1 MEESLH
7 ATEPLIILRIVH
19 DQRLLVQLHPSEEGI
34 VQVKLFLLTGAIHG
48 ADESPGGSF
57 GRSST
62 SVITPVPLMARRDT
76 RYCS

>member
-1 MEESLH
+1 
-7 ATEPLIILRIVH
+7 
-19 DQRLLVQLHPSEEGI
+19 LHPSEEGI